1 MEDTDKPSHF
11 AHRIRAS
18 ARKGW
23 VEVRDYT
30 CREIESKNAFIMAL
44 RSAIV
49 PNLTKI
55 KVHRAEL
62 LQVSELTRFRRNRSG
77 SGLGLSIMCEY
88 PAR

>member
-55 KVHRAEL
+55 EQSCCKSRSLRA
-62 LQVSELTRFRRNRSG
+62 
-77 SGLGLSIMCEY
+77 LGGTGADPVWAY
-88 PAR
+88 R